1 MFAGLEQPTH
11 LLFILLIVLLL
22 FGAKRLP
29 ELGRS
34 MGRSVK
40 ELRAGMNATDEPEDE
55 EKRPEPGEE
64 RRHSARA
71 EESGAQQRG
80 REAATYSRRDPASS
94 DRDLR

>member
-34 MGRSVK
+34 MGRSLQ
-40 ELRAGMNATDEPEDE
+40 EFRSGMNPKDEPQE
-55 EKRPEPGEE
+55 EKKHPEAVEE
-64 RRHSARA
+64 RHSATA
-71 EESGAQQRG
+71 KEQEAQRE
-80 REAATYSRRDPASS
+80 REATTYARRGPAPS
-94 DRDLR
+94 DRDL

>member
-34 MGRSVK
+34 MGRSLQ
-40 ELRAGMNATDEPEDE
+40 EFRSGMNPKDEPEE
-55 EKRPEPGEE
+55 EKKHPEAVEE
-64 RRHSARA
+64 RHSARA
-71 EESGAQQRG
+71 EEEQEAQRN
-80 REAATYSRRDPASS
+80 RESTTYARRSPASS
-94 DRDLR
+94 ERDL

>member
-1 MFAGLEQPTH
+1 MFTGITQPTH
-11 LLFILLIVLLL
+11 LLFILLIILLL

-40 ELRAGMNATDEPEDE
+40 ELRAGMNATDEPEEE
-55 EKRPEPGEE
+55 EKRSETVEE
-64 RRHSARA
+64 GRHSARA

-80 REAATYSRRDPASS
+80 REATAYSRRDPASS